1 MTDARTTMKI
11 KRLNRFVSNVGVE
24 SLFLFSFG
32 WFVLLLSLKEFKN
45 KFFRTLFSTRTTP
58 ERVTQCPVYG
68 TTVKNPKNL

>member
-45 KFFRTLFSTRTTP
+45 KFFRTLFST
-58 ERVTQCPVYG
+58 
-68 TTVKNPKNL
+68 